1 MKNLMA
7 RTLTTLTLA
16 MVAFA
21 TAGLASAQSTSNK
34 LVKVHIPFEFNFGD
48 KTFPAG
54 DYTLAEPMQN
64 LLVLR
69 DSNNRAVAQVLTV
82 NHELPAGFAD
92 AKVRFDS
99 TNGEFTMTEVLRG
112 NEMAGQQL
120 YPVK

>member
-16 MVAFA
+16 MVALA
-21 TAGLASAQSTSNK
+21 TAGLASAQSSPNK

-54 DYTLAEPMQN
+54 DYSLTEPVQN

-69 DSNNRAVAQVLTV
+69 DSNDRQLAQVLTV
-82 NHELPAGFAD
+82 NRELPTAFAQ
-92 AKVRFDS
+92 AKLLFDS
-99 TNGEFTMTEVLRG
+99 ANGEHTLTEVMRG
-112 NEMAGQQL
+112 DEMSSQQL